1 MKSVPYTSTL
11 PEDVLK
17 NLEFYAGKFR
27 LPKNKIIEQSLI
39 AYFERL
45 KQAEYVHSF
54 RKAAGDA
61 QMQEMAE
68 ENLSDY
74 LKILDENETA

>member
-17 NLEFYAGKFR
+17 KLEFYAGKFR
-27 LPKNKIIEQSLI
+27 LPKNKIIEKSLI
-39 AYFERL
+39 AYFEQLR
-45 KQAEYVHSF
+45 KAEYILSF
-54 RKAAGDA
+54 RQAAADPEM
-61 QMQEMAE
+61 MQMAE

-74 LKILDENETA
+74 LKILEEDETA